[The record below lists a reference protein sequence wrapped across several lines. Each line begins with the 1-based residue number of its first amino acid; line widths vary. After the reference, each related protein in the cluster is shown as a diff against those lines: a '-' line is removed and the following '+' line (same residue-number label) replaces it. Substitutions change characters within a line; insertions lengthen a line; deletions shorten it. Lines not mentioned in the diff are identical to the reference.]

1 MLGINIASAGYV
13 PLSGRA
19 RNMYFIIQTED
30 IHLEDL
36 GMERRIT
43 LI

>member
-1 MLGINIASAGYV
+1 MRGINIASAGYV
-13 PLSGRA
+13 PLSGRV
-19 RNMYFIIQTED
+19 RNMYVITQTED
-30 IHLEDL
+30 VHLEDL